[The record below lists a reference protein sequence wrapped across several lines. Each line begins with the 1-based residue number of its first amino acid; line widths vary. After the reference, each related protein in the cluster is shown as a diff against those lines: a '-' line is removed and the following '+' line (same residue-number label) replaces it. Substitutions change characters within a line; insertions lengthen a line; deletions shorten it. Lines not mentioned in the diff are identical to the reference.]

1 MMMNKCDIN
10 NFAGLDVVRILNYHS
25 AKTITATTART
36 EVKPTWT
43 EVEMASL
50 LLDELL
56 VEVAPPAVPVAVADP
71 DEPPEPPDGVVE
83 LELEF
88 SALDRKAAKVWLAFA
103 LTANTIPFM
112 QWPVCL
118 Q

>member
-1 MMMNKCDIN
+1 MGYQH
-10 NFAGLDVVRILNYHS
+10 NFANLDVARIFNHHS
-25 AKTITATTART
+25 AKTITPTTART
-36 EVKPTWT
+36 ELKPTLT
-43 EVEMASL
+43 KVEMAPL

-56 VEVAPPAVPVAVADP
+56 VLLAVAPVPVSVSVADP
-71 DEPPEPPDGVVE
+71 VEPPELPDGVVE

-88 SALDRKAAKVWLAFA
+88 SALDRKVAKVWLALA

>member
-1 MMMNKCDIN
+1 
-10 NFAGLDVVRILNYHS
+10 
-25 AKTITATTART
+25 
-36 EVKPTWT
+36 
-43 EVEMASL
+43 MASL

-56 VEVAPPAVPVAVADP
+56 VLLEVAPVSVPVSVADDP
-71 DEPPEPPDGVVE
+71 DDPPELPDGVVELE

-88 SALDRKAAKVWLAFA
+88 SALDRKAAKVLLAFA